1 MLYDSLISIGSNV
14 GRREIHLQKAIS
26 EISYIPQTEILKQ
39 SEIINTKALE
49 VTSQPDFLNV
59 IIKILTKLQPYEL
72 LETLQNIEVKIG
84 RIRRFD
90 KGPREIDID
99 ILTYS
104 DRIIYTKKLII
115 PHSSLY
121 TRPFIKELIL
131 NIGEESVYSR
141 FDKHEYYK
149 FL

>member
-1 MLYDSLISIGSNV
+1 MYDSLISIGSNV